1 MGRLENRI
9 ALVTGAGQGIGAAIA
24 GLFAREGAH
33 VVVSDRDLERASE
46 VAARIALAGG
56 RASPCLLDVTDEQ
69 AWQRIVCWIQTELGG
84 LDILVN
90 NAGVALVKSI
100 EDTSLAQ
107 FRDVMCVNV
116 EGVFLGIKHAAPALA
131 ARAKDR
137 AASAAIVN
145 LASVLGVQGIPDNI
159 AYGTSKAAVRQL
171 TRCAAIEFAERD
183 TPIRVNA
190 VLPAVTDTPM
200 VRREIEEWA
209 ELGTFGTRD
218 VDATRAAFGARVP
231 LKRIGSADEIAYTVL
246 FAASDESSFTTG
258 AEYAVDGGRL
268 AV

>member
-1 MGRLENRI
+1 MGRLDNKI
-9 ALVTGAGQGIGAAIA
+9 ALVTGAGQGIGEAIVE
-24 GLFAREGAH
+24 LFAREGAH
-33 VVVSDRDLERASE
+33 VVVSDLDLARANE
-46 VAARIALAGG
+46 VAAQIVRSGG
-56 RASPCLLDVTDEQ
+56 RATACGLDVTDEPS
-69 AWQRIVCWIQTELGG
+69 WQRAIAWIQAELGG

-107 FRDVMCVNV
+107 FRNVMRVNV

-131 ARAKDR
+131 ARAKGR
-137 AASAAIVN
+137 ATTAAIVN

-171 TRCAAIEFAERD
+171 SRCAAIEFAERD

-218 VDATRAAFGARVP
+218 VEATRAAFGARVP
-231 LKRIGSADEIAYTVL
+231 LKRIGSAAEIAYTVL